1 MNELHTYAP
10 QQLEGSNERII
21 NLWLSRKSA
30 KTQKAY
36 RTDISQFLAAV
47 NDKPLGQITLP
58 DLIDY
63 QNSLGTTYA
72 MATQARKIGAIRSLL
87 AFGYKAG
94 FLMVNV
100 GAAADVPKVP
110 NELAQRILSETEVI
124 RMIDQTDKY
133 RNKVLIHFAY
143 STALRAEEI
152 STLKWKHITT
162 NGETGQ
168 LTIHGKGDKTRF
180 IKLSE
185 SAWKLMMEYKE
196 SCSRIEPEDPVFLSQ
211 KGNAISTSQIWRI
224 VKGIAK
230 KTEINP
236 DASPHWLRHAH
247 ASHSLDRGGGVHL
260 VQAQLGHVSLA
271 TTSKYV
277 HAKPKDTSG
286 NYLPV

>member
-1 MNELHTYAP
+1 MNETKIYSP
-10 QQLEGSNERII
+10 YPLEGTNERII
-21 NLWLSRKSA
+21 DLWLSRKSE

-36 RTDISQFLAAV
+36 RKDVEQFFAAE
-47 NDKPLGQITLP
+47 NDKALGQVTLP

-63 QNSLGTTYA
+63 QNSLGDYA
-72 MATQARKIGAIRSLL
+72 VATQTRKLGAVRSLL
-87 AFGYKAG
+87 TFANKAG
-94 FLMVNV
+94 FIMVNV
-100 GAAADVPKVP
+100 GTAVEMPKVP
-110 NELAQRILSETEVI
+110 NELAQRILSEAEVI
-124 RMIDQTDKY
+124 RMIDNTERY
-133 RNKVLIHFAY
+133 RDKVLIHFAY
-143 STALRAEEI
+143 STALRAEEL
-152 STLKWKHITT
+152 STLQWKHITT

-185 SAWKLMMEYKE
+185 SAWSLIMEYKA
-196 SCSRIEPEDPVFLSQ
+196 SCSRIESEDPVFMSQ
-211 KGNAISTSQIWRI
+211 KGNALSTSQIWRI

-236 DASPHWLRHAH
+236 DVSPHWLRHAH
-247 ASHSLDRGGGVHL
+247 ASHSLDRGAGVHL
-260 VQAQLGHVSLA
+260 VQAQLGHASLA